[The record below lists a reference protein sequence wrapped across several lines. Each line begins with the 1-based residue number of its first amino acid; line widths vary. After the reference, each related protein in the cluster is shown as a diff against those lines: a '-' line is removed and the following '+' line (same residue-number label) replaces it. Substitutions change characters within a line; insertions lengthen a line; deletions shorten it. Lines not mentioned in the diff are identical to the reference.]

1 MHIQHSKLGL
11 YFDCPTA
18 STFNLDDWTDA
29 LEAMHQ
35 LELGS
40 IANPT
45 EERQVGH
52 YWLRNPSLAPEGMA
66 HVVRQSHQ
74 ALTALDAMIQQ
85 RNFDTL
91 LMVGIGGSA
100 LGPQLLVDALPSM
113 TNSRR
118 VMFLDNTDPDGFDH
132 ALRTIEPKQTL
143 VAVVSKSGG
152 TKETRNAMMEVQALY
167 ERHGVRFTDHA
178 VALTVDGS
186 QLDQC
191 AIEEG
196 WLSRLPLWNWVGGRT
211 SVTGVVGLLPLM
223 FLERDW
229 VSFLEGA
236 KCMDDW
242 TRSLNV
248 DNPALQMAHLWYTEG
263 NGMGDRNMVVL
274 PYKDALGLFGKYLQQ
289 LIMESVGKRL
299 NRNGQTVHQGLT
311 VYGNKGSTD
320 QHAFV
325 QQLRD
330 GRHDF
335 FTVLIGVLKDRRM
348 ATPKVFVEEN
358 VGAGEYLLGF
368 LMGTR
373 HALQDADRTVSTLVL
388 ENLNESTL
396 GALVALFERTVG
408 FYAERLNLNA
418 YDQPGVE
425 AGKRAAS
432 EMLDLRTRLFNGE
445 DVSDADPLDVW
456 MWTEHQRINTEQ

>member
-1 MHIQHSKLGL
+1 MHIQHSNLGF

-18 STFNLDDWTDA
+18 STLELSDWSTALD
-29 LEAMHQ
+29 AMSQ
-35 LELGS
+35 LEQGAV
-40 IANPT
+40 ANPT
-45 EERQVGH
+45 EQRQVGH
-52 YWLRNPSLAPEGMA
+52 YWLRNPALAQSDMGQMI
-66 HVVRQSHQ
+66 RQSH
-74 ALTALDAMIQQ
+74 TALRALETEIQH

-100 LGPQLLVDALPSM
+100 LGPQLLVEALPCM
-113 TNSRR
+113 RNSRR
-118 VMFLDNTDPDGFDH
+118 VLFLDNTDPDGFDGVLKDIH
-132 ALRTIEPKQTL
+132 PKQTL

-167 ERHGVRFTDHA
+167 ERHGVQFTNHA
-178 VALTVDGS
+178 VALTVEGS
-186 QLDQC
+186 QLDQR
-191 AIEEG
+191 AIQEG

-223 FLERDW
+223 FLQKDW
-229 VSFLEGA
+229 VDFLEGA

-242 TRSLNV
+242 TRNLSSE
-248 DNPALQMAHLWYTEG
+248 NPALQMANLWYVEG
-263 NGMGDRNMVVL
+263 RGVGQRNMVVL

-289 LIMESVGKRL
+289 LIMESIGKRL
-299 NRNGQTVHQGLT
+299 DRDGQTVHQGLT

-335 FTVLIGVLKDRRM
+335 FTVLIGVLEDRR
-348 ATPKVFVEEN
+348 TKVPKVVVEDN

-373 HALQDADRTVSTLVL
+373 HALQDADRTVATVVV
-388 ENLNESTL
+388 EKLNEATL
-396 GALVALFERTVG
+396 GALVALFERAVG
-408 FYAERLNLNA
+408 FYAERLNINA

-425 AGKRAAS
+425 AGKRAAA
-432 EMLDLRTRLFNGE
+432 EMLSLRARLFNGE
-445 DVSDADPLDVW
+445 DISDADPLDVW
-456 MWTEHQRINTEQ
+456 MWKEHQRINAEQ